1 MKDIDDAQQTVL
13 RLDQEQDSRPLSHD
27 ELTERRVAKEKTLA
41 LAIVQKIWLRQCSR
55 LTWIKAGDANT
66 KLFHM

>member
-13 RLDQEQDSRPLSHD
+13 RLDQEQDSRPLSDD

-41 LAIVQKIWLRQCSR
+41 LAIVDKAATVLKTDVDQSR
-55 LTWIKAGDANT
+55 
-66 KLFHM
+66 

>member
-13 RLDQEQDSRPLSHD
+13 RLDQEQDSRPLSDD

-41 LAIVQKIWLRQCSR
+41 LATV
-55 LTWIKAGDANT
+55 
-66 KLFHM
+66 